1 MGRCSSTRGE
11 PSLGLADAAVRAAA
25 RTVSGVTNIL
35 FLCSRNRLRSPTAER
50 VFARYE
56 GVETDSAGL
65 APDAD
70 VMLSSEQLHWA
81 DLIVV
86 MEKAHRSKLNRSF
99 SRHLKGARVV
109 CLDIPDDYEFMQ
121 PELVELLEKRMARYL

>member
-1 MGRCSSTRGE
+1 M
-11 PSLGLADAAVRAAA
+11 
-25 RTVSGVTNIL
+25 NIL

-50 VFARYE
+50 VFADRA
-56 GVETDSAGL
+56 ETDSAGL

-70 VMLSSEQLHWA
+70 LRLSGDQVLWA

-86 MEKAHRSKLNRSF
+86 MEKSHRSR
-99 SRHLKGARVV
+99 LKRGFPRQLAGKKVV

-121 PELVELLEKRMARYL
+121 PELIALLERRMAPHL